1 MRQSHDPA
9 PRAAR
14 PSRSSRDE
22 EQDRSLAPPLFH
34 PTLLKRVF
42 YLFIPPLSSSIFFFL
57 LIREAFNKEPKFVN
71 HFV

>member
-14 PSRSSRDE
+14 PSGSSRDE

-34 PTLLKRVF
+34 LTLLSKGF
-42 YLFIPPLSSSIFFFL
+42 LFIYPPPFHLHLFFF
-57 LIREAFNKEPKFVN
+57 FF
-71 HFV
+71 